1 MRKDILYDS
10 TAGDLVIQDGD
21 FRIGPSDLQHV
32 FHIILVSQGSW
43 KQFPLTGVGEAKLKH
58 APLDAALRRQ
68 IHLQLEADGYRLNRV
83 AYIPDTNELD
93 VNFDPATI

>member
-10 TAGDLVIQDGD
+10 AAGDLVIQNGD

-32 FHIILVSQGSW
+32 FHLIQVPKGSW
-43 KQFPLTGVGEAKLKH
+43 KQFPLTGVGEAKLKN
-58 APLDAALRRQ
+58 APLDAALRRE

-83 AYIPDTNELD
+83 AYVAETNELD
-93 VNFDPATI
+93 VQFDSA